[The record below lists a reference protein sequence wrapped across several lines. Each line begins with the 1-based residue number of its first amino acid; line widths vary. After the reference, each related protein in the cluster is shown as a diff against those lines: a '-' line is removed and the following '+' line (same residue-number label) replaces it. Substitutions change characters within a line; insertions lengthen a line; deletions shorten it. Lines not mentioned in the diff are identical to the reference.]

1 MLKKEVK
8 YQRKYKGRVKLWKLK
23 DSVVRAAFKKVKSK
37 CNGSEDWIKLETN
50 LLVFPVK
57 PVAKPKETKTLGN
70 LVLE

>member
-1 MLKKEVK
+1 M
-8 YQRKYKGRVKLWKLK
+8 
-23 DSVVRAAFKKVKSK
+23 RAAFKKVKSK

-57 PVAKPKETKTLGN
+57 PVTKSKETTTLGN